1 MASINKTI
9 LVGNLGADPLMRYM
23 PNGNA
28 VCTFSL
34 ATTDKWKD
42 KQSGEPKE
50 KTEWHRI
57 VLFNRLAEV
66 AGEFLKKGSQVGI
79 EGKLRTRKWT
89 DKKDGIDRYTTEI
102 VGSEL
107 QMLGKKPA
115 SEVPSAP
122 QDDDI
127 PHQDFGGLDDGPRGD
142 DIPY

>member
-1 MASINKTI
+1 MASINITI
-9 LVGNLGADPLMRYM
+9 LIGNLGADPLMRYM
-23 PNGNA
+23 PNGKP
-28 VCTFSL
+28 VCTFSV

-66 AGEFLKKGSQVGI
+66 AGEFLHKGSQVGI

-89 DKKDGIDRYTTEI
+89 DKNDGIDRYTTEI
-102 VGSEL
+102 IGSEL

-115 SEVPSAP
+115 SETPSVSMDEIP
-122 QDDDI
+122 DQDDADYDNTDLEQDI
-127 PHQDFGGLDDGPRGD
+127 PL
-142 DIPY
+142 